1 MRHATARPTCRQVS
15 GRPPVRAKLV
25 AVIDAL
31 ADDPRPVGC
40 KKLAGSKCRLP
51 RRVRGTRPWVGHAD
65 PAARER
71 LLQQLAQ
78 EPPTRSPTAG
88 TREDIRAYQWRDRA
102 EVSPG
107 CLRGAEDL
115 RRHQLGIAPD
125 RKFVMA
131 VIYHVA
137 RLKKKVVT
145 RQTGVACYCE
155 TLVQSRSLS
164 GKRDSPGGRGT
175 TSGRGGPAPRR
186 NTRTP
191 GPRAQ
196 HSGEEVAVENQSR

>member
-1 MRHATARPTCRQVS
+1 MRRPATAMRHATAQPTSRQVS

-25 AVIDAL
+25 AAIDAL

-40 KKLAGSKCRLP
+40 KKLAGSKCRLLP

-65 PAARER
+65 PAAREG
-71 LLQQLAQ
+71 LLQQPAQ

-107 CLRGAEDL
+107 CLRAAEDL
-115 RRHQLGIAPD
+115 RRHQHGIAPD
-125 RKFVMA
+125 RKRVRDGGHLLCGTPTEEGGDA
-131 VIYHVA
+131 SN
-137 RLKKKVVT
+137 RGGLLLP
-145 RQTGVACYCE
+145 E

-175 TSGRGGPAPRR
+175 TSGRGGARPPAEHP
-186 NTRTP
+186 NTGT
-191 GPRAQ
+191 
-196 HSGEEVAVENQSR
+196 